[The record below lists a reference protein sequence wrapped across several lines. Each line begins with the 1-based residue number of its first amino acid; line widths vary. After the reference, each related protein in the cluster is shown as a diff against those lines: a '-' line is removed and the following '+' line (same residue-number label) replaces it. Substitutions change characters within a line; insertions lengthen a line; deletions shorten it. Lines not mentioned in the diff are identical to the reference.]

1 MDSYIAAAKSPRNF
15 GTRLIALPAAEFVR
29 EDDGMA
35 AEVAEQPKPAETASH
50 DAPPSKR
57 TPKKFIVIGAIVL
70 IVVIVQVIVTSLL
83 LPGRAATDASHKH
96 DDKEH
101 ATTEHH
107 HGDGEADGADG
118 EFAEVPMGD
127 FSFSNGTAAPGMIIH
142 VDFKLSAVATS
153 KQASSLDS
161 QLKVHQARVR
171 QAVNKIVRM
180 SSLEEL
186 NDPNLATIKR
196 LIREDINRLL
206 RKSYVVEVVITDVR
220 TMEQ

>member
-1 MDSYIAAAKSPRNF
+1 
-15 GTRLIALPAAEFVR
+15 
-29 EDDGMA
+29 MA
-35 AEVAEQPKPAETASH
+35 AEVAEQPKSAETAAH
-50 DAPPSKR
+50 EAPPSKGK
-57 TPKKFIVIGAIVL
+57 PKKWILIGAIVL
-70 IVVIVQVIVTSLL
+70 MVVIVQVVVTSLL
-83 LPGRAATDASHKH
+83 LPGHAASETGAKH
-96 DDKEH
+96 EDKEH

-107 HGDGEADGADG
+107 HGDGEADAADG

-161 QLKVHQARVR
+161 QLKQHQARVR

-180 SSLEEL
+180 SSLDEL

-196 LIREDINRLL
+196 LVREDINRLL
-206 RKSYVVEVVITDVR
+206 RKSYVLEVVITDVR

>member
-1 MDSYIAAAKSPRNF
+1 
-15 GTRLIALPAAEFVR
+15 
-29 EDDGMA
+29 MA
-35 AEVAEQPKPAETASH
+35 AEVAEQPKQAETAAPH
-50 DAPPSKR
+50 DAPASKGS
-57 TPKKFIVIGAIVL
+57 PKKWIVIGAIVL
-70 IVVIVQVIVTSLL
+70 IVVIVQVVVTSLL
-83 LPGRAATDASHKH
+83 LPGHAPADSGAKHEEKEQDHAATNQ
-96 DDKEH
+96 
-101 ATTEHH
+101 H
-107 HGDGEADGADG
+107 HGDAENDG

-153 KQASSLDS
+153 KQASSLDA
-161 QLKVHQARVR
+161 QLKLHQARVR

-180 SSLEEL
+180 SSLDEL

-206 RKSYVVEVVITDVR
+206 RKSYVLEVVITDVR

>member
-1 MDSYIAAAKSPRNF
+1 M
-15 GTRLIALPAAEFVR
+15 PAADFVR
-29 EDDGMA
+29 EDGGMA
-35 AEVAEQPKPAETASH
+35 AEVVEQPKPAETASR
-50 DAPPSKR
+50 DAAPSRGK
-57 TPKKFIVIGAIVL
+57 PKKWLLIGAIILV
-70 IVVIVQVIVTSLL
+70 VVIVQVVVTSLL
-83 LPGRAATDASHKH
+83 LPGHAASNAAHKH
-96 DDKEH
+96 DDKDR
-101 ATTEHH
+101 AATEHH
-107 HGDGEADGADG
+107 HGDGEAEGADG

-153 KQASSLDS
+153 KQASSLDA
-161 QLKVHQARVR
+161 QLKLHQARVR

>member
-1 MDSYIAAAKSPRNF
+1 MR
-15 GTRLIALPAAEFVR
+15 
-29 EDDGMA
+29 GMS
-35 AEVAEQPKPAETASH
+35 AEVAEQPKAADAASH
-50 DAPPSKR
+50 DAPAGKGK
-57 TPKKFIVIGAIVL
+57 PKKFVVIGAIIL
-70 IVVIVQVIVTSLL
+70 IVVIVQVVVTSLL
-83 LPGRAATDASHKH
+83 MPGHPAADTGAKH
-96 DDKEH
+96 EDKEH
-101 ATTEHH
+101 EHAAPDAH
-107 HGDGEADGADG
+107 GHGDGEAAEG

-153 KQASSLDS
+153 KQASSLDA

-180 SSLEEL
+180 CNLEEL

-206 RKSYVVEVVITDVR
+206 RKSYILEVVITDVR

>member
-1 MDSYIAAAKSPRNF
+1 
-15 GTRLIALPAAEFVR
+15 
-29 EDDGMA
+29 MA
-35 AEVAEQPKPAETASH
+35 VEVAEQLKPAETAAH
-50 DAPPSKR
+50 DAAPSKR
-57 TPKKFIVIGAIVL
+57 KPKKWLVIGVIIL
-70 IVVIVQVIVTSLL
+70 IVVIVQVVVTSLL
-83 LPGRAATDASHKH
+83 LPGHTASNAGGKH

-101 ATTEHH
+101 ATTDNH
-107 HGDGEADGADG
+107 HGDGEADG
-118 EFAEVPMGD
+118 EFAEVPLGD

-153 KQASSLDS
+153 KQASSLDA
-161 QLKVHQARVR
+161 QLKLHLARVR

-196 LIREDINRLL
+196 LIREDINRVL
-206 RKSYVVEVVITDVR
+206 KKTYVVEAVITDMR

>member
-1 MDSYIAAAKSPRNF
+1 MS
-15 GTRLIALPAAEFVR
+15 
-29 EDDGMA
+29 
-35 AEVAEQPKPAETASH
+35 AEVAEQAKPAETAAH
-50 DAPPSKR
+50 DVPSSKGK
-57 TPKKFIVIGAIVL
+57 PKKWLVIGAIVL
-70 IVVIVQVIVTSLL
+70 IVVIVQVVLTSLL
-83 LPGRAATDASHKH
+83 LPGHAASDAAHKQDDKDHAATDS
-96 DDKEH
+96 
-101 ATTEHH
+101 H
-107 HGDGEADGADG
+107 HGDGDSEGSDG

-142 VDFKLSAVATS
+142 VDFKLSAVATT
-153 KQASSLDS
+153 KHASSLDS
-161 QLKVHQARVR
+161 QLKMHQARVR

-206 RKSYVVEVVITDVR
+206 KKTYVLEVVITDVR

>member
-1 MDSYIAAAKSPRNF
+1 MS
-15 GTRLIALPAAEFVR
+15 
-29 EDDGMA
+29 
-35 AEVAEQPKPAETASH
+35 AEVAEQPKAADPASH
-50 DAPPSKR
+50 DAPASKGK
-57 TPKKFIVIGAIVL
+57 PKKFLVIGAIIL
-70 IVVIVQVIVTSLL
+70 IVVIVQVVVTSLL
-83 LPGRAATDASHKH
+83 MPGHPAADPGAKH
-96 DDKEH
+96 EDKEH
-101 ATTEHH
+101 EHAAADQH
-107 HGDGEADGADG
+107 GHGDGEAAEG

-153 KQASSLDS
+153 KQASSLDA

-180 SSLEEL
+180 CNLEEL

-206 RKSYVVEVVITDVR
+206 RKSYVLEVVITDVR

>member
-1 MDSYIAAAKSPRNF
+1 MS
-15 GTRLIALPAAEFVR
+15 
-29 EDDGMA
+29 
-35 AEVAEQPKPAETASH
+35 AEVAEQPKPAETAAH
-50 DAPPSKR
+50 DAPVPAGK
-57 TPKKFIVIGAIVL
+57 PKKWLLIGVIVV
-70 IVVIVQVIVTSLL
+70 IVVIVQVVVTSLL
-83 LPGRAATDASHKH
+83 LPGHAASDNGGKH
-96 DDKEH
+96 DDKDH
-101 ATTEHH
+101 DHTASDSH
-107 HGDGEADGADG
+107 HGDGADPDG

-142 VDFKLSAVATS
+142 VDFKLAAVATT

-161 QLKVHQARVR
+161 QLKLHQARVR

-196 LIREDINRLL
+196 LVREDINRLL
-206 RKSYVVEVVITDVR
+206 KKTYVVEVVITDVR

>member
-1 MDSYIAAAKSPRNF
+1 M
-15 GTRLIALPAAEFVR
+15 
-29 EDDGMA
+29 DGMS
-35 AEVAEQPKPAETASH
+35 AEVAEQVKPAEPASH
-50 DAPPSKR
+50 DAPASRGK
-57 TPKKFIVIGAIVL
+57 PKKWLVIGAIIL
-70 IVVIVQVIVTSLL
+70 IVVIVQVVVTSLL
-83 LPGRAATDASHKH
+83 LPGHGASDSSAKH

-101 ATTEHH
+101 ATTDSHH
-107 HGDGEADGADG
+107 HGDKEAEAADG

-161 QLKVHQARVR
+161 QLKAHQARVR

-206 RKSYVVEVVITDVR
+206 KKTYVVEVVITDVR

>member
-1 MDSYIAAAKSPRNF
+1 
-15 GTRLIALPAAEFVR
+15 
-29 EDDGMA
+29 MA
-35 AEVAEQPKPAETASH
+35 ADVAEQPKAAETAPR
-50 DAPPSKR
+50 DAAPSKGK
-57 TPKKFIVIGAIVL
+57 PKKWLLIGAIILV
-70 IVVIVQVIVTSLL
+70 VVIVQVVVTSLL
-83 LPGRAATDASHKH
+83 LPGHAASDAARKH
-96 DDKEH
+96 DDKDH
-101 ATTEHH
+101 AATEHH
-107 HGDGEADGADG
+107 HSDGEADGADG

-153 KQASSLDS
+153 KQASSLDA
-161 QLKVHQARVR
+161 QLKLHQARVR

>member
-1 MDSYIAAAKSPRNF
+1 M
-15 GTRLIALPAAEFVR
+15 T
-29 EDDGMA
+29 GMS
-35 AEVAEQPKPAETASH
+35 AEVAEQPKPSEAAAHE
-50 DAPPSKR
+50 PPPAKAK
-57 TPKKFIVIGAIVL
+57 PMKWLVIGAIALV
-70 IVVIVQVIVTSLL
+70 VVIVQVVVTSLL
-83 LPGRAATDASHKH
+83 LPGHKASDSSHKS

-101 ATTEHH
+101 ATTDHH
-107 HGDGEADGADG
+107 RGDGEAEGAEG
-118 EFAEVPMGD
+118 EFSEVPMGD

-142 VDFKLSAVATS
+142 VDFKLSAVASS

-161 QLKVHQARVR
+161 QLKQHQARVR

-206 RKSYVVEVVITDVR
+206 RKSYVLEVVITDVR

>member
-1 MDSYIAAAKSPRNF
+1 MS
-15 GTRLIALPAAEFVR
+15 
-29 EDDGMA
+29 
-35 AEVAEQPKPAETASH
+35 AEVAEQPKPADTASH
-50 DAPPSKR
+50 DAPAAKGK
-57 TPKKFIVIGAIVL
+57 PKKWMVIGAIVM
-70 IVVIVQVIVTSLL
+70 IVVIVQVVVTSLL
-83 LPGRAATDASHKH
+83 LPGRAASDSGAKH

-101 ATTEHH
+101 EHAGTDQH
-107 HGDGEADGADG
+107 HGDGDAEG

-153 KQASSLDS
+153 KQASSLDA
-161 QLKVHQARVR
+161 QLKLHQARVR

-206 RKSYVVEVVITDVR
+206 RKSYVLEVVITDVR

>member
-1 MDSYIAAAKSPRNF
+1 M
-15 GTRLIALPAAEFVR
+15 PAADFVR

-35 AEVAEQPKPAETASH
+35 AEVAEQPKPAEAATH
-50 DAPPSKR
+50 DAAPR
-57 TPKKFIVIGAIVL
+57 ARNPKKWPVIGAIVL
-70 IVVIVQVIVTSLL
+70 IVVIVQVVVTSLL
-83 LPGRAATDASHKH
+83 LPGHPAADGGHKS

-101 ATTEHH
+101 ATADH
-107 HGDGEADGADG
+107 HGDGDTDGTGG

-127 FSFSNGTAAPGMIIH
+127 FSFSNGTAAPGTIIH

-153 KQASSLDS
+153 KQASSLDG
-161 QLKVHQARVR
+161 QLKQHNARVR

-180 SSLEEL
+180 SSLDEL

>member
-1 MDSYIAAAKSPRNF
+1 
-15 GTRLIALPAAEFVR
+15 
-29 EDDGMA
+29 MA
-35 AEVAEQPKPAETASH
+35 AEVAEQPKPAEAAPH
-50 DAPPSKR
+50 DVPLSKGK
-57 TPKKFIVIGAIVL
+57 PKKWIVIGAIVL
-70 IVVIVQVIVTSLL
+70 IVVIVQVVVTSLL
-83 LPGRAATDASHKH
+83 IPSHPAAENANKH
-96 DDKEH
+96 EEKEH
-101 ATTEHH
+101 EHAAAEQH
-107 HGDGEADGADG
+107 HGDAETEG

-161 QLKVHQARVR
+161 QLKLHQARVR

-206 RKSYVVEVVITDVR
+206 RKSYVLEVVITDVR